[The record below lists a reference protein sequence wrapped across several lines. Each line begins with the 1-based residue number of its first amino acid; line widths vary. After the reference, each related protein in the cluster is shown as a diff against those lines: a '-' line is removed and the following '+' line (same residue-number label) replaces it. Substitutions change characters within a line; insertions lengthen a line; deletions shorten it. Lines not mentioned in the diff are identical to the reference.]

1 MYTVLGYNDMSSR
14 ILPFSFKT
22 VEVVWRERNFWRWDC
37 ITLHL
42 VKRKVSQAQECSLV
56 GQEAINV
63 LQSSRML
70 SFLGFSWW
78 CFSKLGLASAGRL
91 SLQCGSPK
99 AWLPADVRQVENL
112 FDVQRSLVSQCSS
125 LATTRR
131 IELIYDGTR
140 VTPKSLESRH

>member
-22 VEVVWRERNFWRWDC
+22 VEVVWRERNFWRWDY

-70 SFLGFSWW
+70 SFLGFS
-78 CFSKLGLASAGRL
+78 
-91 SLQCGSPK
+91 
-99 AWLPADVRQVENL
+99 
-112 FDVQRSLVSQCSS
+112 
-125 LATTRR
+125 
-131 IELIYDGTR
+131 
-140 VTPKSLESRH
+140 